1 MEPRAVTASPVV
13 TESRVIPVRRYPV
26 KAMGGESLQH
36 VEVDARGLV
45 GDRWFAVTDADGKIA
60 TGKNSRRFRRHDE
73 VFSYAARTDAEGVRV
88 RGPGGEWSVGEAAL
102 DAALTAD
109 LGTPVR
115 VLPEGAVRHQDGGQ
129 VSLVGTASLAWCAE
143 RWGLDADPRRL
154 RVNLLVETD
163 EPFVEE
169 TWVGATLAIGSARF
183 EVSERVVRCRMVDV
197 PQDGA
202 AAERGLLKPLGEE
215 RDTSLAVYLSVIVPG
230 EVAVGGPVVVS
241 RAS

>member
-1 MEPRAVTASPVV
+1 MEPVV
-13 TESRVIPVRRYPV
+13 AMVRRYPV
-26 KAMGGESLQH
+26 KAMGGEALDH

-45 GDRWFAVTDADGKIA
+45 GDRWFAVTDADGKLA

-73 VFSYAARTDAEGVRV
+73 VFGYAARTDAGGVRV
-88 RGPGGEWSVGEAAL
+88 RGGLGDWAVGEAAL

-115 VLPEGAVRHQDGGQ
+115 VLPERVVAHQDGGQ

-169 TWVGATLAIGSARF
+169 TWVGATVAIGSARF

-215 RDTSLAVYLSVIVPG
+215 RDTSLAVYLSVLGPG
-230 EVAVGGPVVVS
+230 VVAVGDRVVVS
-241 RAS
+241 RPR